1 MNNQI
6 ARIPLYISGFLT
18 ALAGVFF
25 VLYPDTVSDVLG
37 VLWGIVL
44 VVAGIAGA
52 VDYIVSIKQFRE
64 EGYGNAAGAEIV
76 LVYSVIIT
84 ILGII
89 FVLKPTIVMPLLSF
103 VIGVFFLVDGVVKLR
118 HNMLVPNPK
127 DFLWYV
133 MLMLSVALIVAGIA
147 LIVFPFSGTVTVIR
161 FSGIAFII
169 SGIESIGEE
178 SWKKR

>member
-1 MNNQI
+1 
-6 ARIPLYISGFLT
+6 
-18 ALAGVFF
+18 
-25 VLYPDTVSDVLG
+25 
-37 VLWGIVL
+37 
-44 VVAGIAGA
+44 
-52 VDYIVSIKQFRE
+52 
-64 EGYGNAAGAEIV
+64 
-76 LVYSVIIT
+76 
-84 ILGII
+84 
-89 FVLKPTIVMPLLSF
+89 MPLLSF